1 MIASECLLLDPTLP
15 PAAACK
21 CSPRRPLFPQLLHEH
36 GAPLDAIAEG
46 DGGATPFLTAC
57 SNGKLEILIWLKQAG
72 ANLKATGDEGQDGL
86 SIAAREGY
94 LKVVKWLHEVSANE
108 CIRVRLM
115 AL

>member
-1 MIASECLLLDPTLP
+1 MRLSACSSIQPCPQLLH
-15 PAAACK
+15 ACAHHGAR
-21 CSPRRPLFPQLLHEH
+21 SSPQLLHEH

-108 CIRVRLM
+108 CIPARLM

>member
-1 MIASECLLLDPTLP
+1 LRLSACSSIQPCPQLLHAS
-15 PAAACK
+15 AHHGARF
-21 CSPRRPLFPQLLHEH
+21 SPQLLHEH

-57 SNGKLEILIWLKQAG
+57 SNGKLDILIWLKQAG

-108 CIRVRLM
+108 CIPVRLM